1 MSPSKGLDDDGTCD
15 MMIQSLE
22 RPDTMPE
29 LAHWLER
36 QLVGD
41 DLGTLIAE
49 LRSVSPSKG
58 SDAPSLNELLGPNFT
73 EVFHAGLAAL
83 SEDQLRTLFRY
94 PDRLLEFQ
102 ELVLIEGGNYWDTV
116 PRPETLVADSE
127 RKWQTL
133 QNHLALPIPQK
144 RVLPSNNLTNVE
156 ALDTFSSQ
164 KAEGKTAP
172 QRGSDKPI
180 LNPSSDAH
188 RPDAPAPGPGWL
200 RLVAATFLVGLGIGW
215 LMSPGETKGMAW
227 TRPGAFRQTSD
238 RKEFLTRLATLAHEW
253 FDKRPTTSA
262 EMAAQLVEF
271 RHGCA
276 LLQLNQAAIP
286 AADHDWLLR
295 DCRKWS
301 DELDR
306 QLVALEQ
313 GTSLNVVQASVD
325 ATIQKLID
333 KLRDK
338 ASKLV

>member
-1 MSPSKGLDDDGTCD
+1 MSPSKGLDDDGTCG

-49 LRSVSPSKG
+49 LRSVSPSNG
-58 SDAPSLNELLGPNFT
+58 SDAPSLNELLGSNFT
-73 EVFHAGLAAL
+73 EVLHAGLGAL

-94 PDRLLEFQ
+94 PDRLLELQ
-102 ELVLIEGGNYWDTV
+102 ELVLIEGGNYWDDV
-116 PRPETLVADSE
+116 PRTKTLVADSE
-127 RKWQTL
+127 RNWETL
-133 QNHLALPIPQK
+133 QNSLASPVPKKL
-144 RVLPSNNLTNVE
+144 VLTSNNLANAEAVE
-156 ALDTFSSQ
+156 TSSSQ
-164 KAEGKTAP
+164 QGNGKAAR
-172 QRGSDKPI
+172 QRGNDKPI
-180 LNPSSDAH
+180 LNPSSDA
-188 RPDAPAPGPGWL
+188 REPAVPGPGWL

-227 TRPGAFRQTSD
+227 TRPGVFRQTND

-253 FDKRPTTSA
+253 FDKRPTTAA
-262 EMAAQLVEF
+262 EMAERLVEF

-286 AADHDWLLR
+286 AADHDWLLG

-306 QLVALEQ
+306 QLIALEQ
-313 GTSLNVVQASVD
+313 GASLNMVKASVD

-338 ASKLV
+338 ASKIV